1 MIGIGPGNGPM
12 STAAGPRRRCLSF
25 IVWAQDGSIFLE
37 DQRDGEIH
45 VLSVTS
51 ARHRRD
57 CFADEGDIWDK
68 RREGSGDRQKTGYAK
83 EMFRQ
88 MKEMVQVLDETIREA
103 VAQGDYDNPEVRE
116 KKLVAFRRSRCM
128 FSPAEAA
135 RGGRASDAHAQ
146 PSAMVFPT
154 GYGAPIVF
162 GNFGSGFRLPAA
174 KTGGRPVA
182 VDPGAIPL
190 FPRQVEGS

>member
-57 CFADEGDIWDK
+57 CFADEGDVWDK
-68 RREGSGDRQKTGYAK
+68 RKEGSGDARKTAQARL
-83 EMFRQ
+83 MFEQ
-88 MKEMVQVLDETIREA
+88 MKEMVQVLDESIREA
-103 VAQGDYDNPEVRE
+103 KEQGDYNDPEVRE
-116 KKLVAFRRSRCM
+116 KKLTAFRRGRS
-128 FSPAEAA
+128 AA
-135 RGGRASDAHAQ
+135 VYYNGKPVGENAHAQ